1 MKDCPEIEQ
10 LVLRLVESDVVDYY
24 RQKTVSFEEEITTF
38 RLYSERSTVTDKLL
52 N

>member
-10 LVLRLVESDVVDYY
+10 LVLRCIGDDVVDYY
-24 RQKTVSFEEEITTF
+24 RQKTVSFDEEITTF
-38 RLYSERSTVTDKLL
+38 RLFGRVQAETNRLI